1 MCIRD
6 RCVTLNIIPDRNWNL
21 VDPAVKQDKLQR
33 LIDVVQLAQ
42 ALDLPIN
49 VGTEMNSFGN
59 KRIDDFNAPELAPV
73 RKQFMDGA
81 YFIYG
86 HTVMQ
91 RAVGL
96 GYQSMWA
103 RVYLPGRRE
112 RNAFYT
118 QMGALVPP
126 GPQGVNRLA
135 ALSVE
140 MTPVDMLK
148 QLA

>member
-1 MCIRD
+1 
-6 RCVTLNIIPDRNWNL
+6 
-21 VDPAVKQDKLQR
+21 
-33 LIDVVQLAQ
+33 
-42 ALDLPIN
+42 
-49 VGTEMNSFGN
+49 
-59 KRIDDFNAPELAPV
+59 
-73 RKQFMDGA
+73 MDGA

-91 RAVGL
+91 RAAGL

-112 RNAFYT
+112 RTAFYT

-126 GPQGVNRLA
+126 GPLGLSRLT

-140 MTPVDMLK
+140 MTPADMLR